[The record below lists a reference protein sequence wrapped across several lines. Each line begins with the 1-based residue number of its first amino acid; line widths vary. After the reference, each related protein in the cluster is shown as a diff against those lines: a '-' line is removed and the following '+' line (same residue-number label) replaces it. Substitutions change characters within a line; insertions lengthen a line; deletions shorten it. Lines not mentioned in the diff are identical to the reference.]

1 MTLMPDDRTTAELLE
16 LFAPGATLDGD
27 ELVVGGCRASELAA
41 TFGTPALIIDEGAL
55 RARARRYRD
64 GLHSRWPNSQVVW
77 ASKSLP
83 CTALYRVMHEEGL
96 GIDVAGGGELVMAL
110 SAGADPSTF
119 VLHGNAKTDRE
130 LEMAVAAGVGTI
142 VIDNFDDIDRLERMV
157 THEQAVLVRV
167 VPNVTAATHDA
178 IATGHSNSKFGL
190 SLADARRA
198 IDRLRSSDRLRLDGL
213 HVHVGSQILD
223 TQPFTRAV
231 EAIAELGEFRVYDLG
246 GGLGAR
252 YTCDMRVPPIEE
264 YLDALVASAH
274 AHLPADARILIEP
287 GRSMVAEAA
296 MTLYS
301 VVTVKRGAARS
312 FVAVDG
318 GMGDNLEVSLYGQA
332 FDATVANR
340 VGRGERFSLV
350 GRHCESGD
358 QLIESVELREP
369 RIGDVIAVPVTGAY
383 CMTMANNYNGALRPP
398 IVMVHDGAANVVQ
411 RRETYD
417 DLLGRDVAWPGARRR
432 SSD

>member
-1 MTLMPDDRTTAELLE
+1 MRTDANEDQIAQILG
-16 LFAPGATLDGD
+16 LFAPGTTVEG
-27 ELVVGGCRASELAA
+27 EQLVVGGCPVGELAKML
-41 TFGTPALIIDEGAL
+41 GTPALIIDEVAL
-55 RARARRYRD
+55 RERARRYRD
-64 GLHSRWPNSQVVW
+64 GLRVRWPNSQVVW

-83 CTALYRVMHEEGL
+83 CTALYRIMSEEGL

-110 SAGADPSTF
+110 RAGADPRDI

-130 LEMAVAAGVGTI
+130 LQMAVSAGVVTI
-142 VIDNFDDIDRLERMV
+142 VIDNFDDIERLEKIVTEDQMV
-157 THEQAVLVRV
+157 LLRV
-167 VPNVTAATHDA
+167 MPNVTALTHDA

-190 SLADARRA
+190 SVADARRA
-198 IDRLRSSDRLRLDGL
+198 IARLRTSRFLRLDGL

-223 TQPFTRAV
+223 TEPFTRAI
-231 EAIAELGEFRVYDLG
+231 EAISQLGCFPVYNLG

-252 YTCDMRVPPIEE
+252 YTHDMDVPTIEQ
-264 YLDALVASAH
+264 YLDALVASAREF
-274 AHLPADARILIEP
+274 LPSDSRIMIEP

-301 VVTVKRGAARS
+301 VVTVKRGLSRS

-340 VGRGERFSLV
+340 VGRGELFTLV

-358 QLIESVELREP
+358 QLIESVALREP
-369 RIGDVIAVPVTGAY
+369 GIGDLIAVPVTGAY

-398 IVMVHDGAANVVQ
+398 IAMVCEGEVKIVQ
-411 RRETYD
+411 RRETYE
-417 DLLGRDVAWPGARRR
+417 DLLRRDVDW
-432 SSD
+432 

>member
-1 MTLMPDDRTTAELLE
+1 MTPQPDNQATAELLE
-16 LFAPGATLDGD
+16 LFATGASVDGE
-27 ELVVGGCRASELAA
+27 ELVVGGCHASELAA
-41 TFGTPALIIDEGAL
+41 SFGTPSLIIDEGAL

-64 GLHSRWPNSQVVW
+64 GLASRWPNSQVVW

-110 SAGADPSTF
+110 SAGADPATF

-130 LEMAVAAGVGTI
+130 LEMAVAAGVGTV

-157 THEQAVLVRV
+157 PDVQAVLVRV
-167 VPNVTAATHDA
+167 MPSVNAATHDA
-178 IATGHSNSKFGL
+178 ISTGHSNSKFGL
-190 SLADARRA
+190 SLSDAKRA
-198 IDRLRSSDRLRLDGL
+198 IERLRSSDRLRLDGL

-223 TQPFTRAV
+223 TEPFTRAV
-231 EAIAELGEFRVYDLG
+231 EAIASLGEFRVYDLG

-252 YTCDMRVPPIEE
+252 YTHDMRVPPVEE
-264 YLDALVASAH
+264 YLDALVGAAH
-274 AHLPADARILIEP
+274 EHLPASARILIEP

-301 VVTVKRGAARS
+301 VVTVKRGATRS

-340 VGRGERFSLV
+340 VGRGETFSLV

-358 QLIESVELREP
+358 QLIESVALREP

-398 IVMVHDGAANVVQ
+398 IVMVHNGVANLVQ

-417 DLLGRDVAWPGARRR
+417 DLLSRDVAWPQSRRR
-432 SSD
+432 SND